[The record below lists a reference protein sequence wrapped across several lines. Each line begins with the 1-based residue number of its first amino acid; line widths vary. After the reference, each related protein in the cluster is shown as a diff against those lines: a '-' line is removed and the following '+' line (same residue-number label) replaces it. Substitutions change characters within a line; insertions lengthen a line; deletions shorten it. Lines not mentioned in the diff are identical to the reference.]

1 MFKWLLNLKLV
12 VITRDYFEER
22 NRKADAKIPKY
33 LSGTQSVPY
42 KLEPSVY
49 DGGELGSTGRDRK
62 V

>member
-12 VITRDYFEER
+12 VITRDYLEER
-22 NRKADAKIPKY
+22 NRKAEARIPKY
-33 LSGTQSVPY
+33 LSGRT
-42 KLEPSVY
+42 SVY